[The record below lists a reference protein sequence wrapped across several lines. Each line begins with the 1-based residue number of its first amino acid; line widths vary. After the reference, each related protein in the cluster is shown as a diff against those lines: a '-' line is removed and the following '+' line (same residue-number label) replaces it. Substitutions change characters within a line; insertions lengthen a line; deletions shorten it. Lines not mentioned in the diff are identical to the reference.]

1 MSGLLIDPQTH
12 LQILTLLSR
21 WSDWITR
28 EIAIIW
34 ENMLSLNILEYN
46 LDRTVSSN
54 ISILQNSFRVRVL
67 ERWCN
72 PFRILDAIR
81 PYRKKFC
88 LRRENGKIQMEFIYR
103 RSLYISIYKRKQYI
117 SRICYISVH
126 KRVKYSS
133 NIGLIIEEE
142 QKNRS

>member
-67 ERWCN
+67 ER
-72 PFRILDAIR
+72 
-81 PYRKKFC
+81 
-88 LRRENGKIQMEFIYR
+88 
-103 RSLYISIYKRKQYI
+103 
-117 SRICYISVH
+117 
-126 KRVKYSS
+126 
-133 NIGLIIEEE
+133 
-142 QKNRS
+142 